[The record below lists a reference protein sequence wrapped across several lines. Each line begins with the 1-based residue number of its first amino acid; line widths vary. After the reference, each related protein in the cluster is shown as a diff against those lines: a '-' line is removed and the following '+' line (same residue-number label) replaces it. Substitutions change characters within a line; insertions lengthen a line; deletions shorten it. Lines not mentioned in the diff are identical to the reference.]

1 MKFLLFQ
8 IIKIMPKS
16 IISIIDYNIN
26 QCEHVENT
34 SVENCISLKDKPS
47 VSWINVTGLGQSAI
61 IDKLG
66 TSFGLHQLSID
77 DIKNTKHRS
86 KLEEFKDSIFL
97 ILKSCKYS
105 KDDQLETKQV
115 SIIRGAKYLISFQ
128 ESEEDNFSAVKTK
141 IESASGKIR
150 KSSSHFLAYSLIDKL
165 VDDYYLV
172 LEKMTE
178 KGEQLRKDIF
188 ENPKREHLHDIEKLQ
203 SNLLSFERSVMP
215 LRKIIPDLERLESR
229 IVFES
234 VGIYLK
240 DVNDHVIQII
250 ESINSMHNSLSNMNT
265 LYLAMMSHKT
275 NEVMKV
281 LTIVATIFIPLTFI
295 TGVYGMNF
303 LNMPEI
309 TSPYGYP
316 LVILVM
322 IVMVWIMVA
331 YFRKKK
337 II

>member
-1 MKFLLFQ
+1 
-8 IIKIMPKS
+8 MPNSSK
-16 IISIIDYNIN
+16 ISIVDYNIN
-26 QCEHVENT
+26 QCQHIENAT
-34 SVENCISLKDKPS
+34 IENCVSLKDKAS
-47 VSWINVTGLGQSAI
+47 VSWINVTGLKETEI

-77 DIKNTKHRS
+77 DIKNTNHRP
-86 KLEEFKDSIFL
+86 KLEESKDSIFL
-97 ILKSCKYS
+97 ILKSCKYD
-105 KDDQLETKQV
+105 KDEKLETKQV
-115 SIIRGAKYLISFQ
+115 SIIRGSKHLISFQ
-128 ESEEDNFSAVKTK
+128 ESEEDNFSEVKTK
-141 IESASGKIR
+141 IENASGKIR
-150 KSSSHFLAYSLIDKL
+150 QGSSHFLAYSLIDKL

-178 KGEQLRKDIF
+178 KGEQLRKEIF
-188 ENPKREHLHDIEKLQ
+188 ENPKQQHLQDIETLQ
-203 SNLLSFERSVMP
+203 SNLLSLERSVMP

-265 LYLAMMSHKT
+265 LYLSMMSHKS

-295 TGVYGMNF
+295 TGLYGMNF
-303 LNMPEI
+303 HNMPEI
-309 TSPYGYP
+309 ASPYGYP
-316 LVILVM
+316 IVILVM
-322 IVMVWIMVA
+322 IVMVWIMIA